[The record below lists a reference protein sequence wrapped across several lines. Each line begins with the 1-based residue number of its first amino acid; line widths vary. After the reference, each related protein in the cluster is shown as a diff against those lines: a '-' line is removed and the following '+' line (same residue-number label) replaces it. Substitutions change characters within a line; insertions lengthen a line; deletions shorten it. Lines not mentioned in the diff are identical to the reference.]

1 MKFEVDGEHADLDT
15 VESLID
21 IIMIAMSLA
30 PFEYSE
36 SEAGVALCHVLAML
50 LHEGDETVH

>member
-1 MKFEVDGEHADLDT
+1 MKFEVDGTDADLGT

-50 LHEGDETVH
+50 LHDGDETLH

>member
-1 MKFEVDGEHADLDT
+1 MKFEVDGTHADLDT

-21 IIMIAMSLA
+21 IILVALSLA

-50 LHEGDETVH
+50 LHEGEETLH

>member
-1 MKFEVDGEHADLDT
+1 MLFEVDGTNADPGT

-21 IIMIAMSLA
+21 VILIAMSLA

-36 SEAGVALCHVLAML
+36 SEAGVALCHVITL
-50 LHEGDETVH
+50 LLSEGEENLH

>member
-1 MKFEVDGEHADLDT
+1 MKFEVDGTHADLGT

-36 SEAGVALCHVLAML
+36 SEAGVALCHVLAL
-50 LHEGDETVH
+50 LVGEEETLH

>member
-1 MKFEVDGEHADLDT
+1 MKFEVDGTHADLGT

-50 LHEGDETVH
+50 LHEGDETLH

>member
-1 MKFEVDGEHADLDT
+1 MKFEVDGTDADLGT

-50 LHEGDETVH
+50 LHEGDETLH

>member
-21 IIMIAMSLA
+21 IILIAMSLA

>member
-1 MKFEVDGEHADLDT
+1 MKFEVDGTDADADT

-21 IIMIAMSLA
+21 IILMALSLA

-36 SEAGVALCHVLAML
+36 SEAAQWSA
-50 LHEGDETVH
+50 

>member
-1 MKFEVDGEHADLDT
+1 MKFEVDGTHADLDT

-21 IIMIAMSLA
+21 IILVALSLV

-36 SEAGVALCHVLAML
+36 SEAGVALCHVLAL
-50 LHEGDETVH
+50 LVGEEETLH

>member
-1 MKFEVDGEHADLDT
+1 MLYEVDGTDADADT

-21 IIMIAMSLA
+21 VILIAMSLA

-50 LHEGDETVH
+50 LHDGDATLH

>member
-1 MKFEVDGEHADLDT
+1 MKFEVDGTHADLGT

>member
-1 MKFEVDGEHADLDT
+1 MKFVVDGEHADADT

-21 IIMIAMSLA
+21 IILIAMSLA

>member
-1 MKFEVDGEHADLDT
+1 MKFEVDGTDADADT

-21 IIMIAMSLA
+21 IILMSLSLT

-50 LHEGDETVH
+50 LHEGEETLH

>member
-1 MKFEVDGEHADLDT
+1 MRFEIDGTNADADT

-36 SEAGVALCHVLAML
+36 SEAGVALCHVLAL
-50 LHEGDETVH
+50 LVGEEETLH